1 MDQEIIIYSFNI
13 SHMDIASRRFIG
25 STRETEKYTTP
36 SYRKKWENRANLEY
50 WYKMDAMRIWPS
62 S

>member
-13 SHMDIASRRFIG
+13 SEMDMASRRYIG
-25 STRETEKYTTP
+25 STRETERVYDSLIWKEV
-36 SYRKKWENRANLEY
+36 ENRANLEY
-50 WYKMDAMRIWPS
+50 WYKMDAMRRS